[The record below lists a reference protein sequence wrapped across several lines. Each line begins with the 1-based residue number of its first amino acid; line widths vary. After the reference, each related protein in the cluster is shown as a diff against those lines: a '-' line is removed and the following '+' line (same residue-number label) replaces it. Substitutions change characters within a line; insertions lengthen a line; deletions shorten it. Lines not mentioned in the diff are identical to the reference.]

1 MLDCAAT
8 VPVGD
13 AASIV
18 APWSSSQEPVLQFR
32 SSIMKHYIADRKGWL
47 RKHRDFLES
56 DRRHRMLR
64 GRSVFLKPGDRLRED
79 LGYKTRR
86 QEIANSVEK
95 VINSDELGT
104 RDSETIDLRHV
115 VLSKNLDT
123 SFEKLPDYCPSTST
137 LDHQTFAVEWKGHP
151 IDLSTDPHHHLLHP
165 QEIAL
170 AATLRLDCATYLTS
184 KRRIFERRL
193 QKFHYGKPFRKTDAQ
208 QACRIDV
215 NKASKLWTAFE
226 AVGWLRPERICE
238 LSLNGSLLEDVA
250 SCHA

>member
-8 VPVGD
+8 APVRD
-13 AASIV
+13 AASIA
-18 APWSSSQEPVLQFR
+18 APRPCSQQPVLQFR
-32 SSIMKHYIADRKGWL
+32 PSIMKHYIADRKGWL
-47 RKHRDFLES
+47 RKHRAFLES
-56 DRRHRMLR
+56 DRRHRMLP
-64 GRSVFLKPGDRLRED
+64 GRSVFLKPHRLRED
-79 LGYKTRR
+79 LGYGTRC
-86 QEIANSVEK
+86 QDIANSVEK
-95 VINSDELGT
+95 VINSDELET
-104 RDSETIDLRHV
+104 RDSQTIDLRHV
-115 VLSKNLDT
+115 VLPKHVDT
-123 SFEKLPDYCPSTST
+123 SFEELPDYCPSTST

-151 IDLSTDPHHHLLHP
+151 IDLSTDPHRHLLHP

-238 LSLNGSLLEDVA
+238 LSPNDSLLEDVA
-250 SCHA
+250 SRHA

>member
-1 MLDCAAT
+1 
-8 VPVGD
+8 
-13 AASIV
+13 
-18 APWSSSQEPVLQFR
+18 
-32 SSIMKHYIADRKGWL
+32 MKHYIADRKGWL
-47 RKHRDFLES
+47 RKHRAFLES
-56 DRRHRMLR
+56 DRRHRILR
-64 GRSVFLKPGDRLRED
+64 DRSVFLKPENTVQED
-79 LGYKTRR
+79 LGYKISR

-95 VINSDELGT
+95 VINSDELEI
-104 RDSETIDLRHV
+104 RDSQTIDLRHV
-115 VLSKNLDT
+115 VLPKHVDT
-123 SFEKLPDYCPSTST
+123 SFEELPDYCPSTST

-151 IDLSTDPHHHLLHP
+151 IDLSTDPHRHLLHP

-193 QKFHYGKPFRKTDAQ
+193 EKFHHGKPFRKTDAQ

-226 AVGWLRPERICE
+226 AVGWLRRERICE
-238 LSLNGSLLEDVA
+238 LSPNGSPLEDVA